1 MKKIVRCNENDYSS
15 LSEIWERS
23 VRATHD
29 FLTEK
34 SIEEIRSALIPEYFP
49 NVDLYAVDDS
59 GSLAGFI
66 GLSGE
71 MIEMLFVDADCRG
84 LGYGSMLLD
93 FAKANGATRVDVNQ
107 QNPSALL
114 FYISK
119 GLHIIGLDD
128 TDEAGR
134 PYPILHLSL

>member
-1 MKKIVRCNENDYSS
+1 M
-15 LSEIWERS
+15 
-23 VRATHD
+23 
-29 FLTEK
+29 
-34 SIEEIRSALIPEYFP
+34 IPEYFP
-49 NVDLYAVDDS
+49 NVDLYAVDDC

-71 MIEMLFVDADCRG
+71 MFEMLFVDADCRG

-107 QNPSALL
+107 QNHSALR
-114 FYISK
+114 FYIAK
-119 GLHIIGLDD
+119 GFHIIGRDD

>member
-1 MKKIVRCNENDYSS
+1 MLNRIIICNGMNKKLEVE
-15 LSEIWERS
+15 
-23 VRATHD
+23 A
-29 FLTEK
+29 
-34 SIEEIRSALIPEYFP
+34 
-49 NVDLYAVDDS
+49 
-59 GSLAGFI
+59 
-66 GLSGE
+66 
-71 MIEMLFVDADCRG
+71 G

-119 GLHIIGLDD
+119 GFHIIGLDD

>member
-34 SIEEIRSALIPEYFP
+34 SIEEIRSALIPEYFR
-49 NVDLYAVDDS
+49 
-59 GSLAGFI
+59 LA
-66 GLSGE
+66 GE

-119 GLHIIGLDD
+119 GFHIIGLDD

>member
-1 MKKIVRCNENDYSS
+1 
-15 LSEIWERS
+15 
-23 VRATHD
+23 
-29 FLTEK
+29 
-34 SIEEIRSALIPEYFP
+34 
-49 NVDLYAVDDS
+49 
-59 GSLAGFI
+59 
-66 GLSGE
+66 

-119 GLHIIGLDD
+119 GFHIIGLDD
-128 TDEAGR
+128 TDEAED
-134 PYPILHLSL
+134 PIQYCISLYDGAWPCVLSIIFHE

>member
-1 MKKIVRCNENDYSS
+1 MRIMQCGKADYAA
-15 LSEIWERS
+15 LAGIWERS

-29 FLTEK
+29 FLSQD
-34 SIEEIRSALIPEYFP
+34 SIKEIGKALLSDYFP
-49 NVDLYAVDDS
+49 NVDLYVAVDN
-59 GSLAGFI
+59 GSPVGFI

-119 GLHIIGLDD
+119 GFHIIGLDD